1 MQRSVNGSLAI
12 PTLQAILDVD
22 TAARAGWDPAALAQ
36 ACLDGGAR
44 FLQVRAKHLPSG
56 ALLTL
61 CESIVRLASPHGAVV
76 IVNDRVD
83 VARVS
88 GAAGAH
94 VGQDD
99 LAPADARALLG
110 ADAILGYSTHGVA
123 QFEDALREPVSYI
136 AVGPIFGT
144 RTKDTGYEAVGLDLV
159 AAARRLTDRPIVAI
173 GGITLE
179 NAPSVIAA
187 GASCVAVISDL
198 LTGGDPHARVRRFVE
213 TL

>member
-123 QFEDALREPVSYI
+123 QFEDAVAGQPLDGGSHACRSGGRGAGACRGYRPRAHHARTRSHDDGADPHRQCGQHRGLI
-136 AVGPIFGT
+136 ALP
-144 RTKDTGYEAVGLDLV
+144 AV
-159 AAARRLTDRPIVAI
+159 ARRQCTGCGDRSVA
-173 GGITLE
+173 G
-179 NAPSVIAA
+179 
-187 GASCVAVISDL
+187 VA
-198 LTGGDPHARVRRFVE
+198 
-213 TL
+213 